1 MVKILMFIPHLDMK
15 NTFERVVK
23 KAPHFD
29 DIKIELTHVFGTPEV
44 LSHNMDA
51 EIIVARGMTHDWLQ
65 KRLPNK
71 HMVEI
76 QLTSFDILDALVRA
90 KEVFQPERI
99 ALCINN
105 HELNSITN
113 IEELC
118 ESKIDLYDVSDE
130 DDAEIAIEEAIKKD
144 TDVFVGAGTICGLC
158 DNRGLSRVHIKTQDK
173 AIERALYEAINTART
188 INMERTK
195 ANMINMILN
204 SSEDAIIAIDEEG
217 KILAINNQAYRT
229 YHISTLEDVKNRPI
243 DKICKDLKW
252 KKDHKHDEFREEL
265 LKLNGNTYYV
275 RYQPI
280 VVDKIGSGTIII
292 TKSADLILET
302 ETKIRRSLSEK
313 GLTAKYSFENILGT
327 SDIMEENKKMA
338 KRYSQVDSNVLI
350 IGETGTGKEL
360 FAHSIHKTS
369 KRSKQPFVALNCAAL
384 NENLLESEL
393 FGYEP
398 GAFSGAS
405 KNGKIGL
412 FELAHKGTIFLD
424 EIGEIPTNLQA
435 KLLRVLQ
442 EKEIRRIGS
451 DRVQPIDVRVISA
464 TNINIEEQV
473 KSGKFRSDL
482 YYRLNLL
489 DIAIPPLRE
498 RKEDIQTMVDY
509 YLTQFACE
517 IGKGSPKLTLKAA
530 RILENYDWPGNVREL
545 RNICE
550 RLIVLNDSGE
560 ITEKDIK
567 QLKVFKTML
576 EPKVEIKEEVYIEED
591 DIYKKL
597 KPKKKKKD
605 IADELG
611 VSRTTLW
618 RMAKKQQELEMKRKG
633 VGDE

>member
-15 NTFERVVK
+15 ETFRRVVE
-23 KAPHFD
+23 KAPKYD

-44 LSHNMDA
+44 LTKNMDA
-51 EIIVARGMTHDWLQ
+51 EIVVARGMTYDWL
-65 KRLPNK
+65 KARLPEK
-71 HMVEI
+71 HMVKIE
-76 QLTSFDILDALVRA
+76 LNSFDILDALVRA
-90 KEVFQPERI
+90 KEVFSPKRI
-99 ALCINN
+99 ALCIKNQ
-105 HELNSITN
+105 EINSLSN
-113 IEELC
+113 LEKLC
-118 ESKIDLYDVSDE
+118 DAAIDLYGVYDE
-130 DDAEIAIEEAIKKD
+130 DGAEEAINEAMTKG
-144 TDVFVGAGTICGLC
+144 TDVFVGAGTVCGLC
-158 DNRGLSRVHIKTQDK
+158 DNKELSRVHIKTQDK

-188 INMERTK
+188 INKERTK

-204 SSEDAIIAIDEEG
+204 SSEDAIIAVDDDG

-229 YHISTLEDVKNRPI
+229 YQISTLEDVKNKPVEKVCRN
-243 DKICKDLKW
+243 LKW
-252 KKDHKHDEFREEL
+252 KKDDNSNESREEL
-265 LKLNGNTYYV
+265 LKMNGNTYYV
-275 RYQPI
+275 QYQPI

-313 GLTAKYSFENILGT
+313 GLTAKYSFENIIGT

-489 DIAIPPLRE
+489 DIVIAPLRE
-498 RKEDIQTMVDY
+498 RKEDIQAMVDY

-517 IGKGSPKLTLKAA
+517 IGKPSPKLTLRAA

-567 QLKVFKTML
+567 QLKVFKEML
-576 EPKVEIKEEVYIEED
+576 EPKIEIKHEVYIEED

-618 RMAKKQQELEMKRKG
+618 RMAKKQQELEKKRKG
-633 VGDE
+633 DGDE